1 MIRRPPRST
10 LFPYTTLFRSTLQEL
25 LQEQERRIPRYRISS
40 QEGPDHA
47 RIFVATVEASG
58 RILGEGRGSS
68 KKQAEQ
74 AAAREALRHLA
85 RRGRK
90 AEDEG
95 QGSGVRGRNSSEV
108 SRRQTPNP
116 RHPPGHAAR

>member
-1 MIRRPPRST
+1 M
-10 LFPYTTLFRSTLQEL
+10 
-25 LQEQERRIPRYRISS
+25 SS

-85 RRGRK
+85 RRGQK
-90 AEDEG
+90 APAG
-95 QGSGVRGRNSSEV
+95 HSGR
-108 SRRQTPNP
+108 
-116 RHPPGHAAR
+116 

>member
-25 LQEQERRIPRYRISS
+25 LQERERRIPRYRISS

-85 RRGRK
+85 RRGQK
-90 AEDEG
+90 APAG
-95 QGSGVRGRNSSEV
+95 HSGR
-108 SRRQTPNP
+108 
-116 RHPPGHAAR
+116 